1 MIRCLALL
9 AVALGLS
16 GCFVPT
22 PVSIASIG
30 TDVVSLFFSGK
41 TVADHGVS
49 LALDEDCALIG
60 ALEGEICEDRPDYRD
75 ADVAVAL
82 TPLPPG
88 RNLDRLANADPQV
101 LASAR
106 RAAAA
111 FGDAPSDTD
120 DLTDDLG
127 GGVFL
132 ADRSSPRAALAGL
145 GAGLGGAEPSLSDL
159 APAAGSGA
167 PAVTV
172 PIPIRKPDL
181 EAQAPVLLTGG
192 FLADAA
198 VAPDAAAIVAYRVA
212 SAAPRGAKPKEPVPT
227 AVPIPKPRPNPPV
240 EVEVAFAAVAKPLV
254 LDPVGQAPVVRTPVG
269 RVVAQAA
276 ARERGKRV
284 AKRYRR
290 SVSSAMGG

>member
-1 MIRCLALL
+1 MIRCLTLFL
-9 AVALGLS
+9 VALGLS

-22 PVSIASIG
+22 PVSVVSMG
-30 TDVVSLFFSGK
+30 TSVVSLFFSGK

-49 LALDEDCALIG
+49 LAFDEDCALIG

-111 FGDAPSDTD
+111 FGDAASGTD

-132 ADRSSPRAALAGL
+132 ADRSLPSEALAGL
-145 GAGLGGAEPSLSDL
+145 GAGLGA
-159 APAAGSGA
+159 
-167 PAVTV
+167 
-172 PIPIRKPDL
+172 
-181 EAQAPVLLTGG
+181 
-192 FLADAA
+192 
-198 VAPDAAAIVAYRVA
+198 
-212 SAAPRGAKPKEPVPT
+212 
-227 AVPIPKPRPNPPV
+227 
-240 EVEVAFAAVAKPLV
+240 
-254 LDPVGQAPVVRTPVG
+254 
-269 RVVAQAA
+269 
-276 ARERGKRV
+276 
-284 AKRYRR
+284 
-290 SVSSAMGG
+290 

>member
-1 MIRCLALL
+1 MIRYFTLFL
-9 AVALGLS
+9 VALGLS

-22 PVSIASIG
+22 PVSVISMG
-30 TDVVSLFFSGK
+30 TSVVSLFFSGK

-49 LALDEDCALIG
+49 LAFDEDCALIG
-60 ALEGEICEDRPDYRD
+60 ALEGEICNDRPDYRD

-111 FGDAPSDTD
+111 FGDAPSGTD
-120 DLTDDLG
+120 DL

-132 ADRSSPRAALAGL
+132 ADRSWPSEASAGL
-145 GAGLGGAEPSLSDL
+145 GAEPSLSDL

-167 PAVTV
+167 PVVTV
-172 PIPIRKPDL
+172 PIPIRRPVL
-181 EAQAPVLLTGG
+181 ETQAPVLLAGG
-192 FLADAA
+192 FLTDAA
-198 VAPDAAAIVAYRVA
+198 VAPDAAAIAAYRVA
-212 SAAPRGAKPKEPVPT
+212 SAAPRGAKPAAPGGAKPKEPVLS

-240 EVEVAFAAVAKPLV
+240 EPVEVAFAAVVAKPLV
-254 LDPVGQAPVVRTPVG
+254 LAPVVRTPVG
-269 RVVAQAA
+269 RAVAQAA
-276 ARERGKRV
+276 ARERGKRA

-290 SVSSAMGG
+290 PVSSAMGG

>member
-111 FGDAPSDTD
+111 FGDAPSG
-120 DLTDDLG
+120 TDDLG
-127 GGVFL
+127 GAFL
-132 ADRSSPRAALAGL
+132 ADRSSPSEALPGFGAGL
-145 GAGLGGAEPSLSDL
+145 GAGPSLSDL

-167 PAVTV
+167 PVVTV

-181 EAQAPVLLTGG
+181 ETQAPVLLAGG

-198 VAPDAAAIVAYRVA
+198 VAPDAAAIAAYRVASARVA

-227 AVPIPKPRPNPPV
+227 AVPIPKSRPNPQV
-240 EVEVAFAAVAKPLV
+240 EVEVEFAAVAKPLV
-254 LDPVGQAPVVRTPVG
+254 PAPT
-269 RVVAQAA
+269 AQGTGAHERFSR
-276 ARERGKRV
+276 ARSLSER
-284 AKRYRR
+284 
-290 SVSSAMGG
+290 S